1 MTMKIQNTFLS
12 GLAGL
17 MLTVGTANAQTADAK
32 TLPAHEEED
41 EAILFK
47 VHDVKPVK
55 NSKGEEVNA
64 CDFYV
69 TFYNRSDKD
78 INGAQLDLT
87 WVDNSLI
94 DVIDAEKEKSAEKH
108 KNGEDVDADFSYTQN
123 GNPLQLTASIDMPAI
138 KSYKQITVRQS
149 LKTDRC
155 YILLDDLSINV
166 KSCAVKKTDGNS
178 FNSSD
183 ACKGLFRFVSQE
195 NPEYYTDFKPVS
207 YTMRKNSDIKERAGQ
222 EKEMEEQYKKAVKS
236 MDALT
241 QTLAEIK

>member
-166 KSCAVKKTDGNS
+166 KSCAVKKTGGNS

>member
-1 MTMKIQNTFLS
+1 MKIQNTFLS
-12 GLAGL
+12 GIAGL
-17 MLTVGTANAQTADAK
+17 MLAAGAANAQTADAK
-32 TLPAHEEED
+32 TPSAHEEED

-47 VHDVKPVK
+47 VHDVKPIR
-55 NSKGEEVNA
+55 NSKGDEVNA

-69 TFYNRSDKD
+69 TFYNRSNKD

-94 DVIDAEKEKSAEKH
+94 DVVNAEKEESAEKH
-108 KNGEDVDADFSYTQN
+108 KNGEDIDADFSYTQN
-123 GNPLQLTASIDMPAI
+123 GNPLQLTASINMPAI
-138 KSYKQITVRQS
+138 KAYKQITVRQS

-166 KSCAVKKTDGNS
+166 KSCAIKQTGNAS
-178 FNSSD
+178 FNSGD
-183 ACKGLFRFVSQE
+183 TCNGLFRFISQE
-195 NPEYYTDFKPVS
+195 NPEYYTDFKPIS
-207 YTMRKNSDIKERAGQ
+207 YMTQRNSDIKERASQ